1 MSTTA
6 FTNAHV
12 FDGREFLDG
21 RNDVVVSDGV
31 VVATGP
37 GAAAGY
43 ADAEI
48 VDLAGRTL
56 LPGLI
61 DLHVHMAAE
70 NAGNMG
76 IINDPYSLS
85 YFRSVGYLEKTLK
98 VGITTVRDAG
108 GADLGMKT
116 AVDTGLIKGPRMRL
130 AINIMSQTG
139 GHGDGHRPSGLDIP
153 LMPQTPGR
161 PLAIADGPDE
171 CRKVARQLFR
181 AGADHIKICTSGG
194 VLSPTDDPRHPQFT
208 VDEIKAIVEEAEAH
222 GSYVMAHAQGT
233 GGIQNALRGGVRTIE
248 HGIYLDEPT
257 IELFLE
263 KDAWLVPTLVAPLM
277 VVRAADRPN
286 SGLADNV
293 VAKARMVLE
302 THQAAFRA
310 AYEAGVN
317 IAMGTDTGVGPHGSN
332 LEELSLMHTVGGMTL
347 DEVLRAST
355 SDAAQFVGMPV
366 GALTEG
372 SYGDAVVLNGTLTD
386 AAQLADLGS
395 MIEQVYL
402 SGTPQL

>member
-12 FDGREFLDG
+12 FDGQAFLDG
-21 RNDVVVSDGV
+21 RNDVVICDGV

-37 GAAAGY
+37 GAAANH
-43 ADAEI
+43 ADADVI
-48 VDLAGRTL
+48 DLNGRTL

-61 DLHVHMAAE
+61 DLHVHLATE
-70 NAGNMG
+70 GAGG
-76 IINDPYSLS
+76 LGVVNDPYSLG
-85 YFRSVGYLEKTLK
+85 YYRSLGYLEKTLQ

-108 GADLGMKT
+108 GADLGLKT
-116 AVDTGLIKGPRMRL
+116 AVDTGLVKGPRMRL

-139 GHGDGHRPSGLDIP
+139 GHGDGHRPSGFDIP
-153 LMPQTPGR
+153 LFPPTPGR
-161 PLAIADGPDE
+161 PRAIADGPDE
-171 CRKVARQLFR
+171 CRKVARALFR

-208 VDEIKAIVEEAEAH
+208 VDEIKAIVEEAHAH

-248 HGIYLDEPT
+248 HGIYLDEET

-263 KDAWLVPTLVAPLM
+263 KDAWLVPTLIAPLM
-277 VVRAADRPN
+277 VVRAADRPG
-286 SGLADNV
+286 SGLAQNV
-293 VAKARMVLE
+293 IAKARSVLDA
-302 THQAAFRA
+302 HQASFRA

-332 LEELSLMHTVGGMTL
+332 LEELSLMHTIGGMSL
-347 DEVLRAST
+347 PEVLRAAT
-355 SDAAQFVGMPV
+355 FDAAQFVGMPV

-372 SYGDAVVLNGTLTD
+372 SHGDAVVLNATLTD
-386 AAQLADLGS
+386 AAQLAELGS
-395 MIEQVYL
+395 MIDQVYL
-402 SGTPQL
+402 GGVAQL